1 MFFRLLLFLSLPFML
16 HTHKPV
22 GETTCSYMWD
32 FMLHCSLAVEE
43 NIFVLPFLTEDLK
56 FTESINV
63 LYIYLWQEGFK
74 YF

>member
-1 MFFRLLLFLSLPFML
+1 ML

-22 GETTCSYMWD
+22 GETTGSYMWD